1 MKAFA
6 TLFLILFCTLMSH
19 AQERKPE
26 TRVATAVRGLVPVS
40 RILQGIDPETPKVA
54 RLYRRPHARV
64 KKALTFANPENRPKV
79 A

>member
-6 TLFLILFCTLMSH
+6 TLLLILFCALMSH
-19 AQERKPE
+19 AQDRKPE
-26 TRVATAVRGLVPVS
+26 TRVETTAKGLIPVS
-40 RILQGIDPETPKVA
+40 RILQKMDPETPQVA

-64 KKALTFANPENRPKV
+64 KKALTFANPANRPKV